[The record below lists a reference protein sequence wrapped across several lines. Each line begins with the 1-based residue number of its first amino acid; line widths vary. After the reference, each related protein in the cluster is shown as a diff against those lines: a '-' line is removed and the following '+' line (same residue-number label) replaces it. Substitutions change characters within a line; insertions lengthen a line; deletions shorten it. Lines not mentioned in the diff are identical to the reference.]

1 MKGVGVL
8 LPKHARYQL
17 RYIPKLFN
25 FYFLQLSAALPV
37 ATKTLT
43 SPRLVN
49 RQVAATPYCSLHHPQ
64 GALANV
70 PTCATSRNIEFF
82 YYFTQLSAALPVAT
96 KTLTS
101 PRLVNRQVAATPYC
115 SLDHPRGAL
124 ANVPTCATSRK
135 NISATFDIITDL
147 FLSVKCLYIVFS
159 FY

>member
-1 MKGVGVL
+1 MVKPLFLKKLRGNI
-8 LPKHARYQL
+8 LPKKSVFTRLFGVFRNLITMGRCLAPKARALPTALHPDYL
-17 RYIPKLFN
+17 ILI
-25 FYFLQLSAALPV
+25 YFLQLSAALPV

-70 PTCATSRNIEFF
+70 PN
-82 YYFTQLSAALPVAT
+82 
-96 KTLTS
+96 
-101 PRLVNRQVAATPYC
+101 
-115 SLDHPRGAL
+115 
-124 ANVPTCATSRK
+124 CATSRK

-147 FLSVKCLYIVFS
+147 FLSVKCLYIVFL